1 MYSSLS
7 LTKPLAVFDL
17 ETTGLDF
24 AKDRIIEIAVI
35 KLSPDGSVEEKCMRL
50 NPTIP
55 IPPQASNIHHIYDKD
70 VADCPTFSDVAQDYL
85 EFFDHSDVCGFNSNK
100 FDYPFLVE
108 EFLRCGL
115 KFNADGRRFIDVQ
128 RLFHAMEP
136 RNLSA
141 AYKLYCQKDLEN
153 AHSAAADAR
162 ATLEVLNGILSRYA
176 DVLNNDFDKLHDL
189 CKGNTKYVDL
199 GQKIYDENGVVK
211 FNFGKHKG
219 KAVTEVYQNEPQY
232 FDWILR
238 SDFSLDFKSR
248 IQEYKNNFNA

>member
-1 MYSSLS
+1 MYASLS
-7 LTKPLAVFDL
+7 LTKPLCVFDL

-35 KLSPDGSVEEKCMRL
+35 KLLPDGTVLEKCMRV
-50 NPTIP
+50 NPTVP
-55 IPPQASNIHHIYDKD
+55 IPPQASNIHGIFDKD
-70 VADCPTFSDVAQDYL
+70 VADCPTFAEVAAEYL
-85 EFFDHSDVCGFNSNK
+85 AFFDHGDVCGFNSNK

-128 RLFHAMEP
+128 RLFHHLEP

-141 AYKLYCQKDLEN
+141 AYKKYCNKDLVD

-162 ATLEVLNGILSRYA
+162 ATLEVLNGILAQYT
-176 DVLNNDFDKLHDL
+176 DQLENDFDKLHAL
-189 CKGNTKYVDL
+189 CKGNSEYVDL
-199 GQKIYDENGVVK
+199 GQRMYNDNGVVK

-219 KAVTEVYQNEPQY
+219 KPVTEVYKTEPQY

-238 SDFSLDFKSR
+238 SDFSLDFKAR
-248 IQEYKNNFNA
+248 IQEYKDGLKA